1 MSNSIQLD
9 FEKPILELQ
18 QKMKELQ
25 DFSDEQNIDVNSEIK
40 NMEQKIFDLKRYT
53 VI

>member
-18 QKMKELQ
+18 QMKELQ
-25 DFSDEQNIDVNSEIK
+25 DFSDEQNIDVSSEIK
-40 NMEQKIFDLKRYT
+40 NMEQKYLI
-53 VI
+53 

>member
-25 DFSDEQNIDVNSEIK
+25 DFSDEQNIDVSSEIK
-40 NMEQKIFDLKRYT
+40 IWNKK
-53 VI
+53 